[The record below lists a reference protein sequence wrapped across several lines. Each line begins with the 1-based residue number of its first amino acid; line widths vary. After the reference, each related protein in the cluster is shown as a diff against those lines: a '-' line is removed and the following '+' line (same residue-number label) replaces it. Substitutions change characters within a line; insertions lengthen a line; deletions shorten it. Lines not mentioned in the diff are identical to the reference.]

1 MIAVA
6 GEVNRHDRTAPR
18 ALLVVLACAL
28 GATCS
33 AAGAAD
39 KPRSYTVVIE
49 GVAYQPAELAVK
61 RGDTVAWVNK
71 DPFPHTVTVPGTFDS
86 HEIAAGSTWKYVARN
101 AGTYAYICTLHPNMK
116 GTLAVQ

>member
-1 MIAVA
+1 MSAVA

-49 GVAYQPAELAVK
+49 GVAYQPSELKVK
-61 RGDTVAWVNK
+61 RGDTVIWVNK
-71 DPFPHTVTVPGTFDS
+71 DPFPHTVTASGAFDS
-86 HEIAAGSTWKYVARN
+86 RDIAAGASWKYVARR
-101 AGTYAYICTLHPNMK
+101 AGSHSYICTLHPNMK
-116 GTLAVQ
+116 GTLTIE